1 MHEYLRDTD
10 TQFLLHIQLY
20 YTVSRSERMLL
31 LNKNRVLS
39 LVVNFIFLIILIS
52 SSVQA
57 DERNINKLLNNQVV
71 VSRQIMC
78 ILGKSE
84 CDQLGLQLKA
94 ALPEVITRKC
104 RNCSPQQAQ
113 KAQKLTTFLQT
124 RYPDVWAMLLRKYDS
139 A

>member
-1 MHEYLRDTD
+1 
-10 TQFLLHIQLY
+10 
-20 YTVSRSERMLL
+20 MLF
-31 LNKNRVLS
+31 LNKNRALS
-39 LVVNFIFLIILIS
+39 LVLNFIFLIILIS
-52 SSVQA
+52 SNAQA

-84 CDQLGLQLKA
+84 CDQLGLQLKGNKIN
-94 ALPEVITRKC
+94 LIHFSLKC

>member
-31 LNKNRVLS
+31 LNKNRVIS

-84 CDQLGLQLKA
+84 CDQLGLQLKGNKHIRLMFVQIQHHFKSKVLFKFFA
-94 ALPEVITRKC
+94 I
-104 RNCSPQQAQ
+104 
-113 KAQKLTTFLQT
+113 
-124 RYPDVWAMLLRKYDS
+124 W
-139 A
+139 